1 RLVRCDAVRAEET
14 GVVAAIICGNPLF
27 ESASSRPVLA
37 EVPFADVSRP
47 IILVLHQLRENAKPP
62 IERHAVACAPIDV
75 WPRPRHERRPRRRA
89 NRMRDVRALEN
100 HRFRRKLV
108 QIRRVNLHVSV
119 ASERVCALLVRQKE
133 NQVRFSLY
141 GHELRDRTKSAFPAS
156 CNHSTVARRPAD
168 DAHASNKEIAYKAW
182 PKR

>member
-1 RLVRCDAVRAEET
+1 MRFDKGNHQNESIALMFLDEVAGVFVEKLWPRQLDREIADGYFRESSVRLVRCDAVRAEET

-75 WPRPRHERRPRRRA
+75 W
-89 NRMRDVRALEN
+89 
-100 HRFRRKLV
+100 
-108 QIRRVNLHVSV
+108 
-119 ASERVCALLVRQKE
+119 
-133 NQVRFSLY
+133 
-141 GHELRDRTKSAFPAS
+141 
-156 CNHSTVARRPAD
+156 
-168 DAHASNKEIAYKAW
+168 
-182 PKR
+182 